1 MAVEQRLQFVRAT
14 MAWALGVALLLTLL
28 DALSYEL
35 VFVTSLIGLL
45 VITELTAPFAISPV
59 WRRRLLFV
67 IAGGL
72 IVFAYIVIRRILEIL
87 PPGVIN

>member
-14 MAWALGVALLLTLL
+14 MAWALGVVFVLALL

-45 VITELTAPFAISPV
+45 VITELTAPFAISPT
-59 WRRRLLFV
+59 WRRRLLYV
-67 IAGGL
+67 IVCGL
-72 IVFAYIVIRRILEIL
+72 VGFAYIVVRRILDIL
-87 PPGVIN
+87 PPGVIG